1 MSPLNETQKTTLPL
15 IALCAVATPFVG
27 PVAILGGLGMTAY
40 YCAKSNNN
48 QSNDSTHT
56 KN

>member
-27 PVAILGGLGMTAY
+27 PVALLGGLGMTAY
-40 YCAKSNNN
+40 YCAKSNKN
-48 QSNDSTHT
+48 QSDDSTHP

>member
-48 QSNDSTHT
+48 ESNGQTHN